1 LAECRSPARGK
12 PCWLTEWGLPAV
24 GAACDSHDSPRAA
37 VMGDM
42 LIDFRQYVREGRLEG
57 LLYYAWTDDEYG
69 IYRCG
74 AVTDSG
80 RVALDPNI
88 LE

>member
-1 LAECRSPARGK
+1 
-12 PCWLTEWGLPAV
+12 
-24 GAACDSHDSPRAA
+24 
-37 VMGDM
+37 MGDM
-42 LIDFRQYVREGRLEG
+42 LIDFRQYVREGRLDS